1 MNLVQFFA
9 EYAIRGIFAGN
20 VTITWQIVNIFQ
32 NTVNLQIFT
41 NIRGRMVTLWFRER
55 ISKHYGIAVIW

>member
-1 MNLVQFFA
+1 VNLVQFFA

-20 VTITWQIVNIFQ
+20 ATITWQIVRINQKTI
-32 NTVNLQIFT
+32 NLQIFT
-41 NIRGRMVTLWFRER
+41 NIRVRKGTLWFGER

>member
-20 VTITWQIVNIFQ
+20 VTITWQIVNINQ
-32 NTVNLQIFT
+32 KSVNLQIFP
-41 NIRGRMVTLWFRER
+41 NISGRKGTLWFGER